1 MQNRSAH
8 GTILYFIIFILIVAI
23 STYIL
28 FVIYKLRNRVA
39 IEKHILDIKTKFFTD
54 MIHELRTPFTL
65 IVAPIDHMLSQKDLS
80 PVIQQDLALVKRN
93 TKHTLK
99 IINQVLDLQKIQNE
113 SKLTVQRIEI
123 APFIEHII
131 NNFQS
136 IAIQRESEITFESKE
151 SPLFL
156 WADPDKLESILFNL
170 ITNAFKY
177 SPKGTVIHLSV
188 QETDTNI
195 ILQISD
201 QGYGISQEKQKS
213 IFNRFENYVSSDI
226 FKKQSTGIGLSLVKE
241 LVELHKGKITLQSKI
256 NEGSTFTI
264 YFRKGKEHFAPETEY
279 HSGTAEAVH
288 HNLIE

>member
-1 MQNRSAH
+1 MFDEWGYFYSLYCKF
-8 GTILYFIIFILIVAI
+8 GLILYL
-23 STYIL
+23 
-28 FVIYKLRNRVA
+28 
-39 IEKHILDIKTKFFTD
+39 
-54 MIHELRTPFTL
+54 
-65 IVAPIDHMLSQKDLS
+65 
-80 PVIQQDLALVKRN
+80 
-93 TKHTLK
+93 LK

-123 APFIEHII
+123 TPFIEHII

-241 LVELHKGKITLQSKI
+241 LVELHKGKITLHDHLLSSVFYRHIGNLARADNVDQHS
-256 NEGSTFTI
+256 FTGI
-264 YFRKGKEHFAPETEY
+264 LFH
-279 HSGTAEAVH
+279 
-288 HNLIE
+288 

>member
-1 MQNRSAH
+1 
-8 GTILYFIIFILIVAI
+8 
-23 STYIL
+23 
-28 FVIYKLRNRVA
+28 
-39 IEKHILDIKTKFFTD
+39 

-241 LVELHKGKITLQSKI
+241 LVE
-256 NEGSTFTI
+256 FTKAKSL
-264 YFRKGKEHFAPETEY
+264 YRAK
-279 HSGTAEAVH
+279 
-288 HNLIE
+288 